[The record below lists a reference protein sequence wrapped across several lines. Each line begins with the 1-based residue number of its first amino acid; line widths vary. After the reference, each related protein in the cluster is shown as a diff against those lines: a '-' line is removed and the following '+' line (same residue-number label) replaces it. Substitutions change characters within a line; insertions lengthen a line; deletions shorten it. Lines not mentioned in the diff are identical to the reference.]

1 MFGNQG
7 FHMLSSSSIDIST
20 RHNVVIIVTRLGTRR
35 PRNSRSISGWDKR
48 FSRLQNFQTGCVIS
62 PRVTDEIK
70 NKWLCVPYS
79 PPIYMHGM
87 QEDCLI

>member
-7 FHMLSSSSIDIST
+7 FHMLSSSSINISS
-20 RHNVVIIVTRLGTRR
+20 RHNVLIIVTRLETCRTR
-35 PRNSRSISGWDKR
+35 NNGSISGWGKR
-48 FSRLQNFQTGCVIS
+48 FSRLQNVQTGCVIS

-70 NKWLCVPYS
+70 NVWRCVTY
-79 PPIYMHGM
+79 PPFIHMHGM